1 MVAQAAVAGGG
12 APSSTCRG
20 RPDLRR
26 AVRGAMSLGFLQ
38 VRSVVLSEIGT
49 YEVLDA
55 ALGGYRVGRHGL
67 AVGLTGGDRPGDL
80 MIPDRP
86 AILSPMSGG

>member
-1 MVAQAAVAGGG
+1 M
-12 APSSTCRG
+12 
-20 RPDLRR
+20 
-26 AVRGAMSLGFLQ
+26 
-38 VRSVVLSEIGT
+38 VLSEIGT